1 MEEEIKEEQTTTT
14 PATEQ
19 TTSAYTDP
27 LKEKLSG
34 QTGSLNYM
42 EGAEQT
48 GKEGAEKIKG
58 VEVPRYKPITLKRM
72 INDPAIRQEA
82 PSLVR
87 NAIFK
92 GLEGAL
98 SSKASGREFDPTT
111 RIGQYNDAEMQRYT
125 ENATDKENSIYQAQK
140 QPIENAISAQTQAGI
155 QTEDAAL
162 NSYIQDYTAEKD
174 QNRKMAILHQV
185 MGQAGLTKGVDEE
198 GNPIYKDWTE
208 LETPDLLKLNQLM
221 QYLSGD
227 TSVMN
232 VLVGQYGPDVM
243 QKVDDIIAW
252 LKGDKTSEKPAE
264 ENAFAPKYSSLDEWK
279 AAFEND
285 DPSAIIYG
293 TERIVDLGNGNYYD
307 VSDTSDEAL
316 IKLADTVAYNAVY
329 NNTKYKDVLDQ
340 IENKTKAATG
350 GGWFNKNGKNARATV
365 EALINKKVADYQ
377 AKKQGEFNSGSNT
390 TGLNVSDY
398 GVIDTEL
405 AKLLKDKNKTS
416 TKVDTN
422 ALKQM
427 VEDSTMTDE
436 QKEEYL
442 SQIKDAE
449 DAITLNKNE
458 EDARVWSEKQEK
470 EQKKKAKEI
479 DNLVPVGKKVNY
491 AKDGGYSQALA
502 ECNKLAQK
510 LKETGY
516 PLPVLKYTDAYQRIK
531 DIAQLATNGGR
542 FEKEDTTGNLAKYL
556 GYLGDASYWEKK

>member
-1 MEEEIKEEQTTTT
+1 MEEENKEEGQTTTT
-14 PATEQ
+14 PAT

-27 LKEKLSG
+27 LKEKMSG
-34 QTGSLNYM
+34 QAGSLNYM

-48 GKEGAEKIKG
+48 GKEGAEKIKN

-98 SSKASGREFDPTT
+98 SSKASGRDFDPTT

-155 QTEDAAL
+155 QSEDAAL

-198 GNPIYKDWTE
+198 GNPIFKDWTE

-232 VLVGQYGPDVM
+232 VLVGQYGPDIM
-243 QKVDDIIAW
+243 QKVDDFIAW

-279 AAFEND
+279 TAFEND

-377 AKKQGEFNSGSNT
+377 AKKEEEFNSGSNT

-398 GVIDTEL
+398 GVIDTQL
-405 AKLLKDKNKTS
+405 AKLLKDKDKTS
-416 TKVDTN
+416 TKVDTT

-436 QKEEYL
+436 QKEDYL
-442 SQIKDAE
+442 GQIKDAE

-458 EDARVWSEKQEK
+458 EDARIWSEKQEK
-470 EQKKKAKEI
+470 EQKKKAKEL
-479 DNLVPVGKKVNY
+479 DNLVPVGKKINY
-491 AKDGGYSQALA
+491 AKEGGYSQALA

-531 DIAQLATNGGR
+531 DIALLATNGGR

-556 GYLGDASYWEKK
+556 NYLGDASYWGKK

>member
-1 MEEEIKEEQTTTT
+1 MEMEEENKEEGQTTT
-14 PATEQ
+14 PA
-19 TTSAYTDP
+19 YDDP
-27 LKEKLSG
+27 SKKRLSG
-34 QTGSLNYM
+34 QVNSLNYM
-42 EGAEQT
+42 DKAEDT
-48 GKEGAEKIKG
+48 GKQGAEKLQN
-58 VEVPRYKPITLKRM
+58 VSVPRYNPITLKRM
-72 INDPAIRQEA
+72 IQDPEIRKSA
-82 PSLVR
+82 PSLLR
-87 NAIFK
+87 NAVFK

-98 SSKASGREFDPTT
+98 TTKASGRDFDPNT

-125 ENATDKENSIYQAQK
+125 ENATDKENAIYQAQK
-140 QPIENAISAQTQAGI
+140 QPIENAISAQAQAGI

-174 QNRKMAILHQV
+174 QNRKVAILQQL

-198 GNPIYKDWTE
+198 GNPIYKEWGE
-208 LETPDLLKLNQLM
+208 LETADLLKLNQLM

-232 VLVGQYGPDVM
+232 VLVGQYGPEVM
-243 QKVDDIIAW
+243 QKVDDVIAW
-252 LKGDKTSEKPAE
+252 LKGEKPSDKPAE

-279 AAFEND
+279 TAFEND

-307 VSDTSDEAL
+307 VSDTSDGAL

-340 IENKTKAATG
+340 IENKTKSATG

-377 AKKQGEFNSGSNT
+377 AQKQGQFNSGSNT

-427 VEDSTMTDE
+427 VEGSTMTDE

-442 SQIKDAE
+442 GQIEDAE
-449 DAITLNKNE
+449 AAITLNKNE
-458 EDARVWSEKQEK
+458 ADARARSEKQEK
-470 EQKKKAKEI
+470 DAKNRAKDI
-479 DNLVPVGKKVNY
+479 NKLVPVGKKTNY
-491 AKDGGYSQALA
+491 AKEGGYSQALA
-502 ECNKLAQK
+502 ECKKLAQS
-510 LKETGY
+510 LKETGN
-516 PLPVLKYTDAYQRIK
+516 PLSVLKYTDAYQRINE
-531 DIAQLATNGGR
+531 IAQLATKGGR
-542 FEKEDTTGNLAKYL
+542 FEKEDTTGSLANYL
-556 GYLGDASYWEKK
+556 SYLGDPSYWENK

>member
-34 QTGSLNYM
+34 QAGSLNYM

-125 ENATDKENSIYQAQK
+125 ENATDKENSTYQAQK

-208 LETPDLLKLNQLM
+208 LETSDLLKLNQLM

-252 LKGDKTSEKPAE
+252 LKGDKTSDKTPIT
-264 ENAFAPKYSSLDEWK
+264 NTPAPKYTSLADWK
-279 AAFEND
+279 TAYDND
-285 DPSAIIYG
+285 DPSAISYAE
-293 TERIVDLGNGNYYD
+293 ERIVDLGNGNYYD

-316 IKLADTVAYNAVY
+316 MSLANTLANIVVNGTNGRKDYANTQGVY
-329 NNTKYKDVLDQ
+329 DNVLKQ
-340 IENKTKAATG
+340 IENKTKAITG
-350 GGWFNKNGKNARATV
+350 NSQSGKDAKAKVMSFT
-365 EALINKKVADYQ
+365 NKKVADLRN
-377 AKKQGEFNSGSNT
+377 AGNSIK
-390 TGLNVSDY
+390 
-398 GVIDTEL
+398 VIDDQL
-405 AKLLKDKNKTS
+405 AQLLKDTKGVS

-422 ALKQM
+422 ALKQDIENSPM
-427 VEDSTMTDE
+427 SEEEKAERLKQVEGAENDIAYN
-436 QKEEYL
+436 KEREEVKT
-442 SQIKDAE
+442 QEEKQAKDIKDRAN
-449 DAITLNKNE
+449 AVNK
-458 EDARVWSEKQEK
+458 V
-470 EQKKKAKEI
+470 
-479 DNLVPVGKKVNY
+479 VPVTKTNY
-491 AKDGGYSQALA
+491 AKAGTYQQALNECA
-502 ECNKLAQK
+502 ELVNKLKAT
-510 LKETGY
+510 KE
-516 PLPVLKYTDAYQRIK
+516 PLTVLKTTKGYQRIK
-531 DIAQLATNGGR
+531 DIALLATNGGR
-542 FEKEDTTGNLAKYL
+542 FEKEDTTGNLANYL
-556 GYLGDASYWEKK
+556 SYLGDPSYWE

>member
-19 TTSAYTDP
+19 TAYTDP

-34 QTGSLNYM
+34 QVGSVDYM
-42 EGAEQT
+42 GRAEQT
-48 GKEGAEKIKG
+48 GKEGAEKIKN

-98 SSKASGREFDPTT
+98 STKASGREFDPTT

-125 ENATDKENSIYQAQK
+125 ENATDKENAIYQAQK
-140 QPIENAISAQTQAGI
+140 QPIENAISAQAQAGI

-198 GNPIYKDWTE
+198 GNPIFKDWTE
-208 LETPDLLKLNQLM
+208 LETSDLLKLNQLM

-232 VLVGQYGPDVM
+232 VLVGQYGPDIM
-243 QKVDDIIAW
+243 QKVDDVIAW
-252 LKGDKTSEKPAE
+252 LKGEKSSDKTPVT
-264 ENAFAPKYSSLDEWK
+264 NTPAPKYSSLDEWR
-279 AAFEND
+279 AAFESD
-285 DPSAIIYG
+285 DPKAILYAQ
-293 TERIVDLGNGNYYD
+293 ERIIDLGNGNYYD
-307 VSDTSDEAL
+307 ITDTSDEAL
-316 IKLADTVAYNAVY
+316 IKLANDAANIAVY
-329 NNTKYKDVLDQ
+329 NNRGAFDYENILRQ
-340 IENKTKAATG
+340 IEDKTKAVTG
-350 GGWFNKNGKNARATV
+350 SSQAGKNARLKV
-365 EALINKKVADYQ
+365 ETLANKKINDLRQQKSSV
-377 AKKQGEFNSGSNT
+377 E
-390 TGLNVSDY
+390 
-398 GVIDTEL
+398 VIDAQL
-405 AKLLKDKNKTS
+405 AQLLKDKGKTS

-427 VEDSTMTDE
+427 I
-436 QKEEYL
+436 EE
-442 SQIKDAE
+442 SQLPEEVKADRLQQV
-449 DAITLNKNE
+449 DDTVNAIALNKGE
-458 EDARVWSEKQEK
+458 EDARERAAIQEK
-470 EQKKKAKEI
+470 DAKKRASAV
-479 DNLVPVGKKVNY
+479 DKKVSVTKTNY
-491 AKDGGYSQALA
+491 EKAGTYAQALK
-502 ECNKLAQK
+502 ECADLVKD
-510 LKETGY
+510 LKATGE
-516 PLPVLKYTDAYQRIK
+516 PLPVLRKTKGYQRILE
-531 DIAQLATNGGR
+531 IAQLATNGGR

-556 GYLGDASYWEKK
+556 NYLGDASYWENK

>member
-19 TTSAYTDP
+19 TAYTDP

-34 QTGSLNYM
+34 QVGSVDYM
-42 EGAEQT
+42 GRAEQT
-48 GKEGAEKIKG
+48 GKEGAEKIKN

-98 SSKASGREFDPTT
+98 STKASGREFDPTT

-125 ENATDKENSIYQAQK
+125 ENATDKENAIYQAQK

-155 QTEDAAL
+155 QSEDAAL

-198 GNPIYKDWTE
+198 GNPIFKDWTE
-208 LETPDLLKLNQLM
+208 LETSDLLKLNQLM

-232 VLVGQYGPDVM
+232 VLVGQYGPDIM
-243 QKVDDIIAW
+243 QKVDDVIAW
-252 LKGDKTSEKPAE
+252 LKGEKSSDKTPVT
-264 ENAFAPKYSSLDEWK
+264 NTPAPKYSSLDEWR
-279 AAFEND
+279 AAFESD
-285 DPSAIIYG
+285 DPKAILYAQ
-293 TERIVDLGNGNYYD
+293 ERIIDLGNGNYYD
-307 VSDTSDEAL
+307 ITDTSDEAL
-316 IKLADTVAYNAVY
+316 IKLANDAANIAVY
-329 NNTKYKDVLDQ
+329 NNRGAFDYENILRQ
-340 IENKTKAATG
+340 IEDKTKAVTG
-350 GGWFNKNGKNARATV
+350 SSQAGKNARLKV
-365 EALINKKVADYQ
+365 ETLANKKINDLRQQKSSV
-377 AKKQGEFNSGSNT
+377 E
-390 TGLNVSDY
+390 
-398 GVIDTEL
+398 VIDAQL
-405 AKLLKDKNKTS
+405 AQLLKDKGKTS

-427 VEDSTMTDE
+427 I
-436 QKEEYL
+436 EE
-442 SQIKDAE
+442 SQLPEEVKADRLQQV
-449 DAITLNKNE
+449 DDTVNAIALNKGE
-458 EDARVWSEKQEK
+458 EDARERAAIQEK
-470 EQKKKAKEI
+470 DAKKRASAV
-479 DNLVPVGKKVNY
+479 DKKVSVTKTNY
-491 AKDGGYSQALA
+491 EKAGTYAQALK
-502 ECNKLAQK
+502 ECADLVKD
-510 LKETGY
+510 LKATGE
-516 PLPVLKYTDAYQRIK
+516 PLPVLRKTKGYQRILE
-531 DIAQLATNGGR
+531 IAQLATNGGR

-556 GYLGDASYWEKK
+556 NYLGDASYWENK